1 MAVILEER
9 GRGKFKPAPDYDVD
23 EVKALLNQKI
33 EEERM
38 AFADCSEQIEFDQ
51 LKYDTNKWNL
61 LSLFSG
67 CGGLF
72 AGINLVI
79 SICYLR

>member
-38 AFADCSEQIEFDQ
+38 AFDYE
-51 LKYDTNKWNL
+51 KYPE
-61 LSLFSG
+61 
-67 CGGLF
+67 
-72 AGINLVI
+72 I
-79 SICYLR
+79 R